1 MPRSSPLGT
10 FCAFPQRRRARTNGC
25 FRRLCRSS
33 LLRSALWR
41 IISVHINCCRFFI
54 LLLIINSGFHTE
66 PWAVIFSD
74 NAWQRQQN
82 ILKKLTK
89 QPPCTTTRFN
99 SNSKSDSLCS
109 WKVAFFRFQNIILS
123 LFFLLSWTLA
133 QLIIFY
139 STSRLLLKDFISI
152 QTLCSYSCKYPMLSQ
167 FQAYPFSLGIFL
179 AFCSYSGH
187 FSLTKASFG

>member
-1 MPRSSPLGT
+1 M
-10 FCAFPQRRRARTNGC
+10 CC
-25 FRRLCRSS
+25 EI
-33 LLRSALWR
+33 
-41 IISVHINCCRFFI
+41 IISVHINWCRFFI
-54 LLLIINSGFHTE
+54 LLLIIYSGFHTE

-74 NAWQRQQN
+74 NAWQRQQD

-89 QPPCTTTRFN
+89 QPACTTTSFN

-123 LFFLLSWTLA
+123 FNV
-133 QLIIFY
+133 FY
-139 STSRLLLKDFISI
+139 FYAVLERFYLNSNVVHVNMFISFI
-152 QTLCSYSCKYPMLSQ
+152 RMLSQ

-187 FSLTKASFG
+187 FSLTKASWGLEIFHCLINLTPLRGTI

>member
-1 MPRSSPLGT
+1 M
-10 FCAFPQRRRARTNGC
+10 CC
-25 FRRLCRSS
+25 K
-33 LLRSALWR
+33 R
-41 IISVHINCCRFFI
+41 IISVHINRCRFFI
-54 LLLIINSGFHTE
+54 LLLIIYSGFHTE

-89 QPPCTTTRFN
+89 QPACATTSFN
-99 SNSKSDSLCS
+99 SNCNSKIRLIVFLKSCIFSIPEYHP
-109 WKVAFFRFQNIILS
+109 FFYCVVLLRCLGKILS
-123 LFFLLSWTLA
+123 QFKFCVVGHVN
-133 QLIIFY
+133 I
-139 STSRLLLKDFISI
+139 FISFI
-152 QTLCSYSCKYPMLSQ
+152 LMLSQ

>member
-10 FCAFPQRRRARTNGC
+10 FRAFPQRRRARTNGC

-89 QPPCTTTRFN
+89 QPACTTTSFN

-123 LFFLLSWTLA
+123 FIVLYFYAVLERFLSQFKCCVVVHLN
-133 QLIIFY
+133 I
-139 STSRLLLKDFISI
+139 FISFI
-152 QTLCSYSCKYPMLSQ
+152 LMLSQ